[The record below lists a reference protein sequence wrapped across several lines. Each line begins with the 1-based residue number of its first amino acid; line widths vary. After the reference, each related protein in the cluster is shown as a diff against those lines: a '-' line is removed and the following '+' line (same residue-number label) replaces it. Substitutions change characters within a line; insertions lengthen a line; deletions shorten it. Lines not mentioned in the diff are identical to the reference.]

1 MHILIIGAGGM
12 IGRKLAAS
20 LARSGSL
27 GARTITRMTLVD
39 IAPPP
44 VPSGVVASVEALAA
58 DISEGDA
65 AVALAAR
72 RADVTFHL
80 AAIVSGEAE
89 RNFDLGY
96 RVNLDGTRLLLEAI
110 RHEGSR
116 QAYVPRLVF
125 SSSIAVYGAPFPDP
139 IPDDYVQAPLTSYG
153 VQKAISE
160 LLLADYSRR
169 GFVDGIGIRLP
180 TIVIR
185 PGAPNAAASGFF
197 SGILREPLAG
207 QRAVL
212 PVEET
217 VKHWLASPRSAV
229 KFLIHAA
236 TLDTS
241 SLGARRTLTMPGV
254 AATVADQIAALR
266 RAAGPEAVDL
276 IDRRRD
282 EVIEGIVA
290 GWPKSFTADR
300 ATQLGFTA
308 ETSVDELIEVYL
320 AEDAPAAARGD

>member
-12 IGRKLAAS
+12 VGRKLAAT
-20 LARSGSL
+20 LGRSGL
-27 GARTITRMTLVD
+27 LDGHRITRMTLAD
-39 IAPPP
+39 IATPP
-44 VPSGVVASVEALAA
+44 VPSGVVAPVEALAV
-58 DISEGDA
+58 DISESGGA
-65 AVALAAR
+65 QALAAY
-72 RADVTFHL
+72 RADVIFHL

-89 RNFDLGY
+89 RNFELGY
-96 RVNLDGTRLLLEAI
+96 RVNLDGMRALLEAI
-110 RHEGSR
+110 RREGMR
-116 QAYVPRLVF
+116 ETYVPRFVF
-125 SSSIAVYGAPFPDP
+125 SSSIAVYGSPFPDP
-139 IPDDYVQAPLTSYG
+139 IPDDYVLAPLTSYG

-229 KFLIHAA
+229 SFLIHAA

-241 SLGARRTLTMPGV
+241 SLGVRRTLTMPGL
-254 AATVADQIAALR
+254 AATVADQIDALR
-266 RAAGPEAVDL
+266 RVAGPEAAEL

-290 GWPKSFTADR
+290 GWPKSFTPER

-320 AEDAPAAARGD
+320 SEDAPGASRGD

>member
-12 IGRKLAAS
+12 IGRKLAAT
-20 LARSGSL
+20 LGRSGSL
-27 GARTITRMTLVD
+27 GRHAITRMTLADVTS
-39 IAPPP
+39 PP
-44 VPSGVVASVEALAA
+44 VPTGVSWPVEALAA
-58 DISEGDA
+58 DISERSMA
-65 AVALAAR
+65 EALAAR
-72 RADVTFHL
+72 RADVIFHL

-89 RNFDLGY
+89 RNFELGY
-96 RVNLDGTRLLLEAI
+96 RVNLDGTRSLLEAI
-110 RHEGSR
+110 RREGTR
-116 QAYVPRLVF
+116 HAYVPRFVF
-125 SSSIAVYGAPFPDP
+125 SSSIAVYGSPFPDP
-139 IPDDYVQAPLTSYG
+139 IPDDYVLAPLTSYG

-169 GFVDGIGIRLP
+169 GFIDGVGIRLP

-217 VKHWLASPRSAV
+217 VKHWLASPRSAI

-236 TLDTS
+236 TLDTAA
-241 SLGARRTLTMPGV
+241 LGVRRTLTMPGV

-266 RAAGPEAVDL
+266 RAAGPEAADL

-290 GWPKSFTADR
+290 GWPKSFAPER
-300 ATQLGFTA
+300 AAQLGFVA
-308 ETSVDELIEVYL
+308 ETTVDELIEVYL
-320 AEDAPAAARGD
+320 AEDAPGAPG

>member
-20 LARSGSL
+20 LARSGFL
-27 GARTITRMTLVD
+27 GADTITRMTLVD

-44 VPSGVVASVEALAA
+44 VQAGVVASVEVLAA
-58 DISEGDA
+58 DISEGNA
-65 AVALAAR
+65 AETLAAR
-72 RADVTFHL
+72 RADVIFHL

-89 RNFDLGY
+89 RDFELGY
-96 RVNLDGTRLLLEAI
+96 RVNLDGTRALLEAI
-110 RHEGSR
+110 RREGSR

-169 GFVDGIGIRLP
+169 GFIDGVGIRLP

-266 RAAGPEAVDL
+266 RVAGPEAAEL

-282 EVIEGIVA
+282 EVIERIVA
-290 GWPKSFTADR
+290 GWPKSFAPDR

-320 AEDAPAAARGD
+320 AEDAPGASRGD

>member
-44 VPSGVVASVEALAA
+44 VPSGAVASIEALAA

-65 AVALAAR
+65 AQALAAR
-72 RADVTFHL
+72 RADVIFHL

-110 RHEGSR
+110 RHEASQ

-125 SSSIAVYGAPFPDP
+125 SSSIAVYGSPFPDP

-169 GFVDGIGIRLP
+169 GFIDGVGIRLP

-290 GWPKSFTADR
+290 GWPKSFAPER

-320 AEDAPAAARGD
+320 AEDAPAASRED

>member
-12 IGRKLAAS
+12 IGRKLAAT
-20 LARSGSL
+20 LGRSGSL
-27 GARTITRMTLVD
+27 GDHAITRMTLADV
-39 IAPPP
+39 AAPP
-44 VPSGVVASVEALAA
+44 VPAGISVPVEALAA
-58 DISEGDA
+58 DISESRA
-65 AVALAAR
+65 AEALAAF
-72 RADVTFHL
+72 RADVIFHL

-96 RVNLDGTRLLLEAI
+96 RVNLDGTRALLEAI
-110 RHEGSR
+110 RREGSR
-116 QAYVPRLVF
+116 QAYIPRFVF
-125 SSSIAVYGAPFPDP
+125 SSSIAVYGSPFPDP
-139 IPDDYVQAPLTSYG
+139 IPDDYVLAPLTSYG
-153 VQKAISE
+153 VQKAMSE

-229 KFLIHAA
+229 GFLIHAA

-241 SLGARRTLTMPGV
+241 SLGVRRTLTMPGL
-254 AATVADQIAALR
+254 AATVADQIDALR
-266 RAAGPEAVDL
+266 RIAGPEAAAL

-290 GWPKSFTADR
+290 GWPKSFTPKR
-300 ATQLGFTA
+300 ATQLGFSA

-320 AEDAPAAARGD
+320 AEDAPGASR

>member
-12 IGRKLAAS
+12 IGRKLAAT
-20 LARSGSL
+20 LGRSGSL
-27 GARTITRMTLVD
+27 GDHAVTRMTLADV
-39 IAPPP
+39 AAPP
-44 VPSGVVASVEALAA
+44 VPAGISVPVEALAA
-58 DISEGDA
+58 DISESRA
-65 AVALAAR
+65 AEALAAF
-72 RADVTFHL
+72 RADVIFHL

-96 RVNLDGTRLLLEAI
+96 RVNLDGTRALLEAI
-110 RHEGSR
+110 RREGSR
-116 QAYVPRLVF
+116 QAYIPRFVF
-125 SSSIAVYGAPFPDP
+125 SSSIAVYGSPFPDP
-139 IPDDYVQAPLTSYG
+139 IPDDYVLAPLTSYG
-153 VQKAISE
+153 VQKAMSE

-229 KFLIHAA
+229 GFLIHAA

-241 SLGARRTLTMPGV
+241 SLGVRRTLTMPGL
-254 AATVADQIAALR
+254 AATVADQIDALR
-266 RAAGPEAVDL
+266 RVAGPEAAEL

-290 GWPKSFTADR
+290 GWPKSFTPER
-300 ATQLGFTA
+300 ATQLGFSA

-320 AEDAPAAARGD
+320 AEDAPDASR

>member
-12 IGRKLAAS
+12 IGRKLAAT
-20 LARSGSL
+20 LGGSGSL
-27 GARTITRMTLVD
+27 GGHAITRMTLVD
-39 IAPPP
+39 VTAPP
-44 VPSGVVASVEALAA
+44 VPAGVSGSVEALAA
-58 DISEGDA
+58 DISESGA
-65 AVALAAR
+65 AEALAAR
-72 RADVTFHL
+72 RADVIFHL

-96 RVNLDGTRLLLEAI
+96 RVNLDGTRALLEAI
-110 RHEGSR
+110 RREGTR
-116 QAYVPRLVF
+116 QAYVPRFVF
-125 SSSIAVYGAPFPDP
+125 SSSIAVYGSPFPDP
-139 IPDDYVQAPLTSYG
+139 IPDDYVLAPLTSYG

-169 GFVDGIGIRLP
+169 GFIDGVGIRLP

-241 SLGARRTLTMPGV
+241 ALGVRRTLTMPGV
-254 AATVADQIAALR
+254 AATVADQIAALS
-266 RAAGPEAVDL
+266 RAAGPQAADL

-282 EVIEGIVA
+282 EVIEKIVD
-290 GWPKSFTADR
+290 GWPKSFAPER
-300 ATQLGFTA
+300 ATQLGFVA
-308 ETSVDELIEVYL
+308 ETTVDELIEVYL
-320 AEDAPAAARGD
+320 DEDAPGASG

>member
-1 MHILIIGAGGM
+1 
-12 IGRKLAAS
+12 
-20 LARSGSL
+20 
-27 GARTITRMTLVD
+27 
-39 IAPPP
+39 
-44 VPSGVVASVEALAA
+44 
-58 DISEGDA
+58 
-65 AVALAAR
+65 
-72 RADVTFHL
+72 RADVIFHL

-89 RNFDLGY
+89 RNFELGY
-96 RVNLDGTRLLLEAI
+96 RVNLDGTRSLLEAI
-110 RHEGSR
+110 RREGAR
-116 QAYVPRLVF
+116 QAYVPRFVF
-125 SSSIAVYGAPFPDP
+125 SSSIAVYGSPFPDP
-139 IPDDYVQAPLTSYG
+139 IPDDYVLAPLTSYG

-169 GFVDGIGIRLP
+169 GFIDGVGIRLP

-217 VKHWLASPRSAV
+217 VKHWLASPRSAI

-236 TLDTS
+236 TLDTAA
-241 SLGARRTLTMPGV
+241 LGVRRTLTMPGV

-266 RAAGPEAVDL
+266 RAAGPEAADL

-290 GWPKSFTADR
+290 GWPKSFTPER
-300 ATQLGFTA
+300 ATPLGFSA
-308 ETSVDELIEVYL
+308 ETTVDELIEVYL
-320 AEDAPAAARGD
+320 AEDAPGASG

>member
-12 IGRKLAAS
+12 IGRKLAAT
-20 LARSGSL
+20 LGRSGSL
-27 GARTITRMTLVD
+27 GGHAITRMTLADVT
-39 IAPPP
+39 PPP
-44 VPSGVVASVEALAA
+44 VPTGVSWPVEALAA
-58 DISEGDA
+58 DISESSMA
-65 AVALAAR
+65 EALAAR
-72 RADVTFHL
+72 RADVIFHL

-89 RNFDLGY
+89 RNFELGY
-96 RVNLDGTRLLLEAI
+96 RVNLDGTRSLLEAI
-110 RHEGSR
+110 RREGTR
-116 QAYVPRLVF
+116 QAYVPRFVF
-125 SSSIAVYGAPFPDP
+125 SSSIAVYGSPFPDP
-139 IPDDYVQAPLTSYG
+139 IPDDYVLAPLTSYG

-169 GFVDGIGIRLP
+169 GFIDGVGIRLP

-217 VKHWLASPRSAV
+217 VKHWLASPRSAI

-236 TLDTS
+236 TLDTAA
-241 SLGARRTLTMPGV
+241 LGVRRTLTMPGV

-266 RAAGPEAVDL
+266 RAAGPEAADL

-290 GWPKSFTADR
+290 GWPKSFVPER
-300 ATQLGFTA
+300 AVQLGFVA
-308 ETSVDELIEVYL
+308 ETTVDELIEVYL
-320 AEDAPAAARGD
+320 AEDAPGAPG

>member
-20 LARSGSL
+20 LARSGFL
-27 GARTITRMTLVD
+27 GADTITRMTLAD

-44 VPSGVVASVEALAA
+44 VPAGIVASVEALAA
-58 DISEGDA
+58 DISEGNVA
-65 AVALAAR
+65 EALAAR
-72 RADVTFHL
+72 RADVIFHL

-89 RNFDLGY
+89 RNFELGY
-96 RVNLDGTRLLLEAI
+96 RVNLDGTRALLEAI

-116 QAYVPRLVF
+116 QVYVPRFVF
-125 SSSIAVYGAPFPDP
+125 TSSIAVYGSPFPDP

-169 GFVDGIGIRLP
+169 GFIDGVGIRLP

-266 RAAGPEAVDL
+266 RVAGPEAAEL

-282 EVIEGIVA
+282 EVIERIVA
-290 GWPKSFTADR
+290 GWPKSFAPER

-320 AEDAPAAARGD
+320 AEDAPGAPRGD

>member
-12 IGRKLAAS
+12 IGRKLAAT
-20 LARSGSL
+20 LGRSSSL
-27 GARTITRMTLVD
+27 GDHAITRLTLADV
-39 IAPPP
+39 AAPP
-44 VPSGVVASVEALAA
+44 VPEGASVPVEALAA
-58 DISEGDA
+58 DISESGA
-65 AVALAAR
+65 AEALAAR
-72 RADVTFHL
+72 RADAIFHL

-96 RVNLDGTRLLLEAI
+96 KVNLDGTRLLLEAI
-110 RHEGSR
+110 RREGSR
-116 QAYVPRLVF
+116 QAYVPRFVF
-125 SSSIAVYGAPFPDP
+125 SSSIAVYGSPFPDP
-139 IPDDYVQAPLTSYG
+139 IPDDYVLAPLTSYG

-169 GFVDGIGIRLP
+169 GFIDGVGIRLP

-217 VKHWLASPRSAV
+217 VKHWLASPRSAI

-236 TLDTS
+236 TLDTAA
-241 SLGARRTLTMPGV
+241 LGVRRTLTMPGV

-266 RAAGPEAVDL
+266 RAAGPEAADL

-290 GWPKSFTADR
+290 GWPKSFTPER
-300 ATQLGFTA
+300 ATQLGFVA
-308 ETSVDELIEVYL
+308 ETTVDELIEVYL
-320 AEDAPAAARGD
+320 AEDAPGASG

>member
-12 IGRKLAAS
+12 IGRKLAAT
-20 LARSGSL
+20 LGRSGSL
-27 GARTITRMTLVD
+27 GDHAITRMTLADV
-39 IAPPP
+39 AAPP
-44 VPSGVVASVEALAA
+44 VPAGISVPVEALAA
-58 DISEGDA
+58 DISESRA
-65 AVALAAR
+65 AEALAAF
-72 RADVTFHL
+72 RADVIFHL

-96 RVNLDGTRLLLEAI
+96 RVNLDGTRALLEAI
-110 RHEGSR
+110 RREGSR
-116 QAYVPRLVF
+116 QAYIPRFVF
-125 SSSIAVYGAPFPDP
+125 SSSIAVYGSPFPDP
-139 IPDDYVQAPLTSYG
+139 IPDDYVLAPLTSYG
-153 VQKAISE
+153 VQKAMSE

-229 KFLIHAA
+229 GFLIHAA

-241 SLGARRTLTMPGV
+241 SLGVRRTLTMPGL
-254 AATVADQIAALR
+254 AATVADQIDALR
-266 RAAGPEAVDL
+266 RVAGPEAAEL

-290 GWPKSFTADR
+290 GWPKSFTPER
-300 ATQLGFTA
+300 ATHLGFSA

-320 AEDAPAAARGD
+320 AEDAPDASR

>member
-12 IGRKLAAS
+12 IGGKLAAT
-20 LARSGSL
+20 LGRSGSL
-27 GARTITRMTLVD
+27 GDHAITRMTLSDVT
-39 IAPPP
+39 APL
-44 VPSGVVASVEALAA
+44 VPAGASVPVEALAA
-58 DISEGDA
+58 DISESA
-65 AVALAAR
+65 AAEALAAR
-72 RADVTFHL
+72 RADVIFHL

-89 RNFDLGY
+89 RNFELGY
-96 RVNLDGTRLLLEAI
+96 RVNLDGTRSLLEAI
-110 RHEGSR
+110 RREGSR
-116 QAYVPRLVF
+116 QVYVPRFVF
-125 SSSIAVYGAPFPDP
+125 SSSIAVYGSPFPDP
-139 IPDDYVQAPLTSYG
+139 IPDDYVLAPLTSYG

-169 GFVDGIGIRLP
+169 GFIDGVGIRLP

-217 VKHWLASPRSAV
+217 VKHWLASPRSAIN
-229 KFLIHAA
+229 FLIHAA
-236 TLDTS
+236 TLDTAA
-241 SLGARRTLTMPGV
+241 LGVRRTLTMPGV

-266 RAAGPEAVDL
+266 RAAGPEAADL
-276 IDRRRD
+276 IDHRRD

-290 GWPKSFTADR
+290 GWPKSFTPER
-300 ATQLGFTA
+300 ATQLGFSA
-308 ETSVDELIEVYL
+308 ETTVDELIEVYL
-320 AEDAPAAARGD
+320 AEDAPGASG

>member
-12 IGRKLAAS
+12 IGRKLAAT
-20 LARSGSL
+20 LGRSGSL
-27 GARTITRMTLVD
+27 GDHAITRMTLADV
-39 IAPPP
+39 AAPP
-44 VPSGVVASVEALAA
+44 VPAGISVPVEALAA
-58 DISEGDA
+58 DISESRA
-65 AVALAAR
+65 AAALAAF
-72 RADVTFHL
+72 RADVIFHL

-96 RVNLDGTRLLLEAI
+96 RVNLDGTRALLEAI
-110 RHEGSR
+110 RREGSR
-116 QAYVPRLVF
+116 QAYIPRFVF
-125 SSSIAVYGAPFPDP
+125 SSSIAVYGSPFPDP
-139 IPDDYVQAPLTSYG
+139 IPDDYVLAPLTSYG
-153 VQKAISE
+153 VQKAMSE

-229 KFLIHAA
+229 GFLIHAA

-241 SLGARRTLTMPGV
+241 SLGVRRTLTMPGL
-254 AATVADQIAALR
+254 AATVADQIDALR
-266 RAAGPEAVDL
+266 RVAGPEAAEL

-290 GWPKSFTADR
+290 GWPKSFTPER
-300 ATQLGFTA
+300 ATQLGFSA

-320 AEDAPAAARGD
+320 AEDAPDASR

>member
-12 IGRKLAAS
+12 IGRKLAAT
-20 LARSGSL
+20 LGRSGSL
-27 GARTITRMTLVD
+27 GDHAITRMTLADV
-39 IAPPP
+39 AAPP
-44 VPSGVVASVEALAA
+44 VPAGASVPVEALAA
-58 DISEGDA
+58 DISESA
-65 AVALAAR
+65 AAEALAAR
-72 RADVTFHL
+72 RADVIFHL

-89 RNFDLGY
+89 RNFELGY

-110 RHEGSR
+110 RREGSR
-116 QAYVPRLVF
+116 QAYVPKFVF
-125 SSSIAVYGAPFPDP
+125 SSSIAVYGSPFPDP
-139 IPDDYVQAPLTSYG
+139 IPDDYVLAPLTSYG

-169 GFVDGIGIRLP
+169 GFIDGVGIRLP

-217 VKHWLASPRSAV
+217 VKHWLASPRSAI

-236 TLDTS
+236 TLDTAA
-241 SLGARRTLTMPGV
+241 LGVRRTLTMPGV

-266 RAAGPEAVDL
+266 RAAGPEAADL

-290 GWPKSFTADR
+290 GWPKSFTPER
-300 ATQLGFTA
+300 ATQLGFVV
-308 ETSVDELIEVYL
+308 ETTVDELIEVYL
-320 AEDAPAAARGD
+320 AEDAPGASG

>member
-12 IGRKLAAS
+12 IGRKLAAT
-20 LARSGSL
+20 LGRSSSL
-27 GARTITRMTLVD
+27 GDHAITRLTLADV
-39 IAPPP
+39 AAPP
-44 VPSGVVASVEALAA
+44 VPEGASVPVEALAA
-58 DISEGDA
+58 DISESGA
-65 AVALAAR
+65 AEALAAR
-72 RADVTFHL
+72 RPDVIFHL

-96 RVNLDGTRLLLEAI
+96 KVNLDGTRLLLEAI
-110 RHEGSR
+110 RREGSR
-116 QAYVPRLVF
+116 QAYVPRFVF
-125 SSSIAVYGAPFPDP
+125 SSSIAVYGSPFPDP
-139 IPDDYVQAPLTSYG
+139 IPDDYVLAPLTSYG

-169 GFVDGIGIRLP
+169 GFIDGVGIRLP

-217 VKHWLASPRSAV
+217 VKHWLASPRSAI

-236 TLDTS
+236 TLDTAA
-241 SLGARRTLTMPGV
+241 LGVRRTLTMPGV

-266 RAAGPEAVDL
+266 RAAGPEAADL

-290 GWPKSFTADR
+290 GWPKSFTPER
-300 ATQLGFTA
+300 ATQLGFVA
-308 ETSVDELIEVYL
+308 ETTVDELIEVYL
-320 AEDAPAAARGD
+320 AEDAPGASG

>member
-12 IGRKLAAS
+12 VGRKLAGT
-20 LARSGSL
+20 LGRSGSL
-27 GARTITRMTLVD
+27 DGHRITRMTLAD
-39 IAPPP
+39 IATPP
-44 VPSGVVASVEALAA
+44 VPPGVVAPVEALAV
-58 DISEGDA
+58 DISESGGA
-65 AVALAAR
+65 QALAAY
-72 RADVTFHL
+72 RADVIFHL

-89 RNFDLGY
+89 RNFELGY
-96 RVNLDGTRLLLEAI
+96 RVNLDGTRGLLEAI
-110 RHEGSR
+110 RREGMR
-116 QAYVPRLVF
+116 ETYVPRFVF
-125 SSSIAVYGAPFPDP
+125 SSSIAVYGSPFPDP
-139 IPDDYVQAPLTSYG
+139 IPDDYVLAPLTSYG

-229 KFLIHAA
+229 RFLIHAA

-241 SLGARRTLTMPGV
+241 SLGVRRTLTMPGL
-254 AATVADQIAALR
+254 AATVADQIDALR
-266 RAAGPEAVDL
+266 RVAGPEAAEL

-290 GWPKSFTADR
+290 GWPKSFTPER

-320 AEDAPAAARGD
+320 AEDAPGASRGD

>member
-12 IGRKLAAS
+12 IGRKLAAT
-20 LARSGSL
+20 LGRSGSL
-27 GARTITRMTLVD
+27 GGRAITRMTLADV
-39 IAPPP
+39 AAPP
-44 VPSGVVASVEALAA
+44 VPAGVSMPVEALAA
-58 DISEGDA
+58 DISESDA
-65 AVALAAR
+65 AAALAAC
-72 RADVTFHL
+72 RADVIFHL

-96 RVNLDGTRLLLEAI
+96 RVNLDGTRALLEAI
-110 RHEGSR
+110 RREETR
-116 QAYVPRLVF
+116 QAYVPRFVF

-139 IPDDYVQAPLTSYG
+139 IPDDYVLAPLTSYG

-169 GFVDGIGIRLP
+169 GFVDGVGIRLP

-229 KFLIHAA
+229 GFLIHAA

-241 SLGARRTLTMPGV
+241 ALGVRRTLTMPGV
-254 AATVADQIAALR
+254 AATVADQINALR
-266 RAAGPEAVDL
+266 RAAGPEAADL

-282 EVIEGIVA
+282 EVIEEIVA
-290 GWPKSFTADR
+290 GWPKSFTPDR

-308 ETSVDELIEVYL
+308 ESRVDELIEVYL
-320 AEDAPAAARGD
+320 AEDAPGASR

>member
-12 IGRKLAAS
+12 IGRKLAAT
-20 LARSGSL
+20 LGRSGFL
-27 GARTITRMTLVD
+27 GGDTITRMTLVD
-39 IAPPP
+39 VTLPP
-44 VPSGVVASVEALAA
+44 VPADISVPAEALAA
-58 DISEGDA
+58 DISESDA
-65 AVALAAR
+65 AAALAAG
-72 RADVTFHL
+72 RADVIFHL

-96 RVNLDGTRLLLEAI
+96 RVNLDGTRALLEAI
-110 RHEGSR
+110 RREGSR
-116 QAYVPRLVF
+116 QAYVPRFVF

-139 IPDDYVQAPLTSYG
+139 IPDDYVLAPLTSYG

-229 KFLIHAA
+229 SFLIHAA
-236 TLDTS
+236 TLDTA
-241 SLGARRTLTMPGV
+241 SLGVRRTLTMPGV
-254 AATVADQIAALR
+254 AATVADQIDALR
-266 RAAGPEAVDL
+266 RAAGPEAADL

-282 EVIEGIVA
+282 EVIEEIVA
-290 GWPKSFTADR
+290 GWPKSFTPQR
-300 ATQLGFTA
+300 AAQLGFTA
-308 ETSVDELIEVYL
+308 ESSVDELIEVYL
-320 AEDAPAAARGD
+320 AEDAPGASR

>member
-12 IGRKLAAS
+12 IGGKLAAT
-20 LARSGSL
+20 LGRSGSL
-27 GARTITRMTLVD
+27 GDHAITRMTLSDVT
-39 IAPPP
+39 APL
-44 VPSGVVASVEALAA
+44 VPAGASVPVEALAA
-58 DISEGDA
+58 DISESA
-65 AVALAAR
+65 AAEALAAR
-72 RADVTFHL
+72 RADVIFHL

-89 RNFDLGY
+89 RNFELGY
-96 RVNLDGTRLLLEAI
+96 RVNLDGTRSLLEAI
-110 RHEGSR
+110 RREGSR
-116 QAYVPRLVF
+116 QVYVPRFVF
-125 SSSIAVYGAPFPDP
+125 SSSIAVYGSPFPDP
-139 IPDDYVQAPLTSYG
+139 IPDDYVLAPLTSYG

-169 GFVDGIGIRLP
+169 GFIDGAGIRLP

-217 VKHWLASPRSAV
+217 VKHWLASPRSAIN
-229 KFLIHAA
+229 FLIHAA
-236 TLDTS
+236 TLDTAA
-241 SLGARRTLTMPGV
+241 LGVRRTLTMPGV

-266 RAAGPEAVDL
+266 RAAGPEAADL
-276 IDRRRD
+276 IDHRRD

-290 GWPKSFTADR
+290 GWPKSFTPER
-300 ATQLGFTA
+300 ATQLGFSA
-308 ETSVDELIEVYL
+308 ETTVDELIEVYL
-320 AEDAPAAARGD
+320 AEDAPGASG

>member
-12 IGRKLAAS
+12 IGRKLAAT
-20 LARSGSL
+20 LGRSGFL
-27 GARTITRMTLVD
+27 GGDTITRMTLVD
-39 IAPPP
+39 VTLPP
-44 VPSGVVASVEALAA
+44 VPADISVPAEALAA
-58 DISEGDA
+58 DISESDA
-65 AVALAAR
+65 AAALAAG
-72 RADVTFHL
+72 RADVIFHL

-96 RVNLDGTRLLLEAI
+96 RVNLDGTRALLEAI
-110 RHEGSR
+110 RGEGSR
-116 QAYVPRLVF
+116 QAYVPRFVF

-139 IPDDYVQAPLTSYG
+139 IPDDYVLAPLTSYG

-229 KFLIHAA
+229 NFLIHAA
-236 TLDTS
+236 TLDTA
-241 SLGARRTLTMPGV
+241 SLGVRRTLTMPGV
-254 AATVADQIAALR
+254 AATVADQIDALR
-266 RAAGPEAVDL
+266 RAAGPEAADL

-282 EVIEGIVA
+282 EVIEEIVA
-290 GWPKSFTADR
+290 GWPKSFTPQR
-300 ATQLGFTA
+300 AAQLGFTA
-308 ETSVDELIEVYL
+308 ESSVDELIEVYV
-320 AEDAPAAARGD
+320 AEDAPAASR